1 MIQRL
6 IIISIKTPTG
16 LKKRKEKKR
25 NRQADSKIDK
35 EKQKKQI
42 KTILKE
48 KNKFEEHIQ
57 FDYKLNYK
65 AKLTNNSV
73 LLA

>member
-6 IIISIKTPTG
+6 IIISIRTPTG